1 MAESA
6 EEHEE
11 GEPAPLGALTTE
23 IVAAYVA
30 KNAVAIAVLGHVI
43 ETVGRA
49 LAALGR
55 EQPEPDTAK
64 PKPAVPVRRSIHEDH
79 LVCLVCGKPQK
90 VLRRHLD
97 RAHQLTPETYRERF
111 GLKPDYPM
119 LAPDYARQRSEAAK
133 RVGLGQRIQAPS
145 RGREPR
151 SGA

>member
-1 MAESA
+1 MAEPA
-6 EEHEE
+6 EEQAE

-23 IVAAYVA
+23 IVAAYVT
-30 KNAVAIAVLGHVI
+30 KNAVAIAVLGRVV

-55 EQPEPDTAK
+55 EEPKPGTAK
-64 PKPAVPVRRSIHEDH
+64 PKPAVPVRRSIGKDH
-79 LVCLVCGKPQK
+79 LVCLVCGKRLQT
-90 VLRRHLD
+90 LRRHLD

-119 LAPDYARQRSEAAK
+119 SAPGYARQRSEVA
-133 RVGLGQRIQAPS
+133 RRSGLGH
-145 RGREPR
+145 RGQGARPRQPR

>member
-1 MAESA
+1 MAEPA
-6 EEHEE
+6 EEPQE

-23 IVAAYVA
+23 IVTAYVT

-55 EQPEPDTAK
+55 EEAERDTAK
-64 PKPAVPVRRSIHEDH
+64 PKPAVPVRGSIRDEH
-79 LVCLVCGKPQK
+79 LVCLVCGKRLQT
-90 VLRRHLD
+90 LRRHLD

-119 LAPDYARQRSEAAK
+119 SAPGYGRQRSEAAK
-133 RVGLGQRIQAPS
+133 RVGLGHRQQPG
-145 RGREPR
+145 RGRKPR